1 MAKAATIDVPV
12 RLQLDGKDLAAVV
25 VRPGDR
31 LVINLGPRVTCGQAM
46 AVRDQVREA
55 APDLRD
61 RVLVVAAEQLAVIR
75 ATEDP
80 DT

>member
-31 LVINLGPRVTCGQAM
+31 LVINLGPRVTRDQAM
-46 AVRDQVREA
+46 AVRNQVREA

-80 DT
+80 ST